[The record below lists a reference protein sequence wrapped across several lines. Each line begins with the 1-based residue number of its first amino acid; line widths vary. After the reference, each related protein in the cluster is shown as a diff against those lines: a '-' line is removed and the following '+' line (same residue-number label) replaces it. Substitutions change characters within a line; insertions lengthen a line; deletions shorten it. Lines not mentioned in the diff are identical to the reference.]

1 MAGEWLKFEKSTLD
15 KPEVFAI
22 ADALSID
29 PDAVIGK
36 LVRVWAW
43 FDSHTVDGNAARVTP
58 ALLNRVSGIDGF
70 IEAMAAEGW
79 AAIDAGGVQLPR
91 FDRHN
96 GETAKQRALTAKRVA
111 RSRLSNGNSSATC
124 NDPSVTSA
132 LAREEKRREDVEAKA
147 TVRSAAP
154 IAPLD
159 GLGIVGEPPIPDS
172 PSGEEVPRRIRS
184 DRKPQTADRFPEFW
198 AAYPVKK
205 GKPVSLK
212 KWKAKGLDAI
222 ADQIIAHVRMME
234 REDDQWKRGFIP
246 HGDTYINGERW
257 TDEPYREGRVGTPAP
272 SMPQGAKAAM
282 ATIET
287 KLQHAISWA
296 QQQYQRGDFGQG
308 EEALEKLRAE
318 VDAARRKYAEE

>member
-111 RSRLSNGNSSATC
+111 RSRLSNGNGSATC

-159 GLGIVGEPPIPDS
+159 GLGIEGEFPKPDA
-172 PSGEEVPRRIRS
+172 PGQVEVPKRIRS
-184 DRKPQTADRFPEFW
+184 AKKPQTAVRFVEFW

-205 GKPVSLK
+205 GKVAALK
-212 KWKAKGLDAI
+212 AWAAKGLDEK
-222 ADQIIAHVRMME
+222 ADELIAHVRMME
-234 REDDQWKRGFIP
+234 RVDDQWRRGIIP
-246 HGDTYINGERW
+246 HGSTYLNGERW
-257 TDEPYREGRVGTPAP
+257 TDEPLREGQVGAPAP
-272 SMPQGAKAAM
+272 ALPVGAKAAM
-282 ATIET
+282 APSES

-308 EEALEKLRAE
+308 DEALAKLREA